1 MGFVVHEDFIGC
13 LTGGHIFVR
22 ILTVSWGVGVF
33 FPEKVY
39 LKFEFP
45 AVSRSGFFFTIFF
58 PNLLWI
64 VSPSSLN

>member
-1 MGFVVHEDFIGC
+1 MSFGVHEDFIGC

-39 LKFEFP
+39 LRFK
-45 AVSRSGFFFTIFF
+45 SGQHFVLSEKTRDSFKMCT
-58 PNLLWI
+58 
-64 VSPSSLN
+64 